1 MILLDGKAVYRPQ
14 FPLCSN
20 NASRLSWPVKME
32 NVTSLQGPVEKID
45 GKLVLLIPLSAGGD
59 EFIDCSKGIPELHGE
74 YLKMVIP
81 EWLAGMLR
89 IEEGSVVSVDNKDGK
104 LNIHS
109 G

>member
-1 MILLDGKAVYRPQ
+1 
-14 FPLCSN
+14 
-20 NASRLSWPVKME
+20 
-32 NVTSLQGPVEKID
+32 
-45 GKLVLLIPLSAGGD
+45 VLLIPLSAGGD